1 MDVHEFLGLGVGFGL
16 AILGWLSKSE
26 DLKSRKSGA
35 TSNDLVDELRFVE
48 RPVGKLGRDMS
59 TGAALQYSRV

>member
-1 MDVHEFLGLGVGFGL
+1 MIDFKNCNKINVADLRKLGFLQ
-16 AILGWLSKSE
+16 AE
-26 DLKSRKSGA
+26 SRKSGA